1 MAKFQKGQ
9 SGNPKG
15 RPKGSQNEKTK
26 YIKDWLISLIGS
38 NAKDISQSFRNLPMK
53 ERCKFISSILPYVL
67 PKQTESKVNANVDF
81 NQLSEEQIDKVI
93 EGLVNN
99 TNIGDDETDDTT
111 ESNSA

>member
-15 RPKGSQNEKTK
+15 RPKGSQNEKAK

-67 PKQTESKVNANVDF
+67 PKQTESKIKANVDL
-81 NQLSEEQIDKVI
+81 NNLSDEQID
-93 EGLVNN
+93 
-99 TNIGDDETDDTT
+99 NIISEITINVDTDNG
-111 ESNSA
+111 EQ

>member
-38 NAKDISQSFRNLPMK
+38 NAKDISQSFRSLPMK
-53 ERCKFISSILPYVL
+53 ERCKFISSVLSYVL
-67 PKQTESKVNANVDF
+67 PKQTESKIKANVDL
-81 NQLSEEQIDKVI
+81 NNLSDEQID
-93 EGLVNN
+93 
-99 TNIGDDETDDTT
+99 NIISEITINVDTDNG
-111 ESNSA
+111 EQ

>member
-15 RPKGSQNEKTK
+15 RPKGSLNKKTK
-26 YIKDWLISLIGS
+26 YLQEWGAVFCGS
-38 NAKDISQSFRNLPMK
+38 VSKRMREDFFALPIDKRYDFFAKIYSH
-53 ERCKFISSILPYVL
+53 IT
-67 PKQTESKVNANVDF
+67 PKQTESKFNANVDF

-99 TNIGDDETDDTT
+99 TNIDDDETDDTT

>member
-38 NAKDISQSFRNLPMK
+38 NAKDISQSFRSLPMK
-53 ERCKFISSILPYVL
+53 ERCKFISSVLPYVL
-67 PKQTESKVNANVDF
+67 PKQTESRINANVDL
-81 NQLSEEQIDKVI
+81 NSLSDEQID
-93 EGLVNN
+93 
-99 TNIGDDETDDTT
+99 NIISEITINVEQTDG
-111 ESNSA
+111 EQ

>member
-53 ERCKFISSILPYVL
+53 ERCKFISSVLPYVL
-67 PKQTESKVNANVDF
+67 PKQTESSVKANVDL
-81 NQLSEEQIDKVI
+81 NSLSNEQID
-93 EGLVNN
+93 
-99 TNIGDDETDDTT
+99 NIISEITINVEQTDG
-111 ESNSA
+111 EQ

>member
-53 ERCKFISSILPYVL
+53 ERCKFISSILPYVI
-67 PKQTESKVNANVDF
+67 PKHTESRIKANVDL
-81 NQLSEEQIDKVI
+81 NNLSDEQID
-93 EGLVNN
+93 
-99 TNIGDDETDDTT
+99 NIISEITINVDTDG
-111 ESNSA
+111 EQ

>member
-53 ERCKFISSILPYVL
+53 ERCKFISSVLPYVL
-67 PKQTESKVNANVDF
+67 PKQTESKVKSNVDL
-81 NQLSEEQIDKVI
+81 NNLTDEQIDNI
-93 EGLVNN
+93 ISEITINVN
-99 TNIGDDETDDTT
+99 TDDN
-111 ESNSA
+111 E